1 MKARSK
7 KMNKRENIY
16 SLEGFGKVFRFTVRQ
31 TFKNKGYLVSF
42 IIFVLV
48 MTLMGPLQ
56 YLGQHAGQSAAEDS
70 TGFDPTAV
78 KVGDVTVI
86 NNTVVDITVDDLS
99 ALYEVEDDEESGLL
113 RENITISNLYD
124 SNISPGGEEI
134 LSSLGEEDLV
144 IFINMDEK
152 GFKVDGVVSED
163 STIGVSELDKMTKI
177 VQETFDEKRLED
189 NDLSDE
195 DVQMITSGTN
205 TGGVYS
211 EDEYISEGTKTVAGQ
226 NYMFY
231 MLGFSMI
238 VFIVVSMS
246 NSYIITSV
254 TEEKQS
260 KLVESLLVSVRP
272 MALLLG
278 KVCGMM
284 SYVVLVL
291 VCGVIGSNISS
302 YVMKNVFNISE
313 SEFST
318 GAFDFSI
325 FKDIGAVG
333 AICLTLSIILAF
345 LAFGMVGGLF
355 GSMCNKTE
363 DMQTATGNVMT
374 ISMFGYFAAIF
385 AGMMDN
391 DILNKVIVMIPPF
404 SFFTTPVSFVTGRIG
419 APLLIL
425 SYVIQLATIVGIIM
439 LSAKAYRNLL
449 LSDSTT
455 PKLKTIFKSMKG

>member
-1 MKARSK
+1 
-7 KMNKRENIY
+7 MNKRENIY
-16 SLEGFGKVFRFTVRQ
+16 SLDGFSKVFKFTMRQ

-42 IIFVLV
+42 IIFVLC
-48 MTLMGPLQ
+48 MTLMGPIQ

-70 TGFDPTAV
+70 TGFSPADV
-78 KVGDVTVI
+78 SISDVTII
-86 NNTVVDITVDDLS
+86 NNTTVELKVDDLPE
-99 ALYEVEDDEESGLL
+99 LYERDEDADQEAGLL
-113 RENITISNLYD
+113 RDNITISNIYD
-124 SNISPGGEEI
+124 SNISPTGEEI
-134 LSSLGEEDLV
+134 LNNLGEEDVV
-144 IFINMDEK
+144 ILINMDETGYK
-152 GFKVDGVVSED
+152 IDGVISED
-163 STIGVSELDKMTKI
+163 STIGVSDLDKMTTI
-177 VQETFDEKRLED
+177 VQDRFDEKRLED
-189 NDLSDE
+189 NELSDE
-195 DVQMITSGTN
+195 DVQMISSGIN

-211 EDEYISEGTKTVAGQ
+211 EDDYISEGTKTVAGQ

-291 VCGVIGSNISS
+291 VCGVIGSNLSS
-302 YVMKNVFNISE
+302 LVMKNVFNISE
-313 SEFST
+313 SEFSS
-318 GAFDFSI
+318 GAFNFSI
-325 FKDIGAVG
+325 FKDFGVVG

-374 ISMFGYFAAIF
+374 ISMLGYFAAIF
-385 AGMMDN
+385 GAMIDN
-391 DILNKVIVMIPPF
+391 DIVNKVAAIIPPF
-404 SFFTTPVSFVTGRIG
+404 SFFTTPVAFVSGRIG
-419 APLLIL
+419 VPLLIL
-425 SYVIQLATIVGIIM
+425 SYVLQIAVIVGVIM
-439 LSAKAYRNLL
+439 LAARTYRNLL